1 MFNKPIMLIPA
12 AVLLIGAVVLSLPAY
27 EDPAPVPT
35 PTVTVPQDKIVTTA
49 TSTKALC
56 TKLDY
61 LGNRDNP
68 SSAVLTCQDGDEITI
83 PGPFTK
89 GMSIGEQ
96 IALQDG
102 GTAPGDDG
110 IVRIKSKQGTH
121 TVYFY
126 NMTDEGS
133 LRVYYD
139 EKLLQP
145 TNGGMAT
152 VSKIVERNFSD
163 DEVATSSVW
172 D

>member
-1 MFNKPIMLIPA
+1 MLIPA
-12 AVLLIGAVVLSLPAY
+12 AVLLVGAGLLALPSY
-27 EDPAPVPT
+27 EDPTPVPT
-35 PTVTVPQDKIVTTA
+35 PTVTVPQDKIVTTV

-61 LGNRDNP
+61 LGSRDNP
-68 SSAVLTCQDGDEITI
+68 SAAVLTCQDGDEVTI
-83 PGPFTK
+83 PGPFNK

-96 IALQDG
+96 IALPDG

-110 IVRIKSKQGTH
+110 IVRIKSKQGMH

-139 EKLLQP
+139 EKLSQP
-145 TNGGMAT
+145 MSGGMST

-163 DEVATSSVW
+163 DEVAISSVW
-172 D
+172 R